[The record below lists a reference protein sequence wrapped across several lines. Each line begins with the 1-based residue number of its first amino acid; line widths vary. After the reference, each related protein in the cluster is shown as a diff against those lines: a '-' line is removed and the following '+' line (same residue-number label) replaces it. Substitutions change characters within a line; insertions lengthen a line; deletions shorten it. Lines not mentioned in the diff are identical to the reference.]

1 MEFVHKRWSALSA
14 DELYAVLALRA
25 EVFVVEQ
32 RCAYLDPDG
41 GDRLAS
47 HLWIPDRD
55 GRPLAYARIFPPGV
69 RDDCAV
75 IGRVVSAPAVRG
87 GGYGRGLVG
96 EAVRRCEEEFAGD
109 IALGAQ
115 KYLERFYASF
125 GFARSGD
132 DYLEDGIEHLP
143 MRRQRPPNR
152 VTLRGEKR

>member
-1 MEFVHKRWSALSA
+1 MEFVHRRWSALTI

-32 RCAYLDPDG
+32 RCPYLDPDG
-41 GDRLAS
+41 GDPHAS
-47 HLWIPDRD
+47 HLWIPGED
-55 GRPLAYARIFPPGV
+55 GRPLAYTRIFPPGA

-75 IGRVVSAPAVRG
+75 LGRVVSAPSVRG
-87 GGYGRGLVG
+87 EGFGRTLVA
-96 EAVRRCEEEFAGD
+96 EAVRRCEADFEGD

-125 GFARSGD
+125 GFARCGD

-143 MRRQRPPNR
+143 MRRLRRPNR
-152 VTLRGEKR
+152 VTLGGERR